1 VTSQWWSDD
10 DTLLA
15 VLKDAMD
22 AERDVPRQVIE
33 AGKAAWA
40 WRTIDAE
47 LAALTYDSAAEADL
61 LTAGT
66 RAEPAALRAL
76 TFTRDEMSI
85 ELEVTEE
92 ALVGQI
98 TPARAGDTVVVRVGT
113 EEVSFATTDELGFFA
128 IRPVPGRPFR
138 LLIRTVTGSAVL
150 TGWVSP

>member
-1 VTSQWWSDD
+1 VASQWWSDD

-22 AERDVPRQVIE
+22 AERDVPPQMIA
-33 AGKAAWA
+33 AGQAAWA

-61 LTAGT
+61 LAAGT

-85 ELEVTEE
+85 ELEVTED

-98 TPARAGDTVVVRVGT
+98 TPPRAGDSVVVRVGT
-113 EEVSFATTDELGFFA
+113 EDVTVTTTDELGFFA
-128 IRPVPGRPFR
+128 IRPVPGQPFR
-138 LLIRTVTGSAVL
+138 LLIRTVAGAVVL

>member
-1 VTSQWWSDD
+1 
-10 DTLLA
+10 
-15 VLKDAMD
+15 MD

-47 LAALTYDSAAEADL
+47 LAALTYDSAAEPDL

-66 RAEPAALRAL
+66 RAEPASLRAL
-76 TFTRDEMSI
+76 TFSRDEMTI
-85 ELEVTEE
+85 ELEVTED

-98 TPARAGDTVVVRVGT
+98 TPAQGGETVVVRAGAA
-113 EEVSFATTDELGFFA
+113 EAASATTDELGFFT
-128 IRPVPGRPFR
+128 IRPVPGQPFR
-138 LLIRTVTGSAVL
+138 LLIRTATGVAVL